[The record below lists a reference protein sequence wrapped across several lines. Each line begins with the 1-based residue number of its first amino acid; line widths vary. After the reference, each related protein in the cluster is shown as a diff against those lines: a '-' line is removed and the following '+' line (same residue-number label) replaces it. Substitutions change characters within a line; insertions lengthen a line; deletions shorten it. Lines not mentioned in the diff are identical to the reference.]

1 MKKDIIYTTGA
12 PAPGGALSQAVKAG
26 ETIYLAGQVGFD
38 PHTMQVVSTDFDE
51 QARQA
56 FKNLLSVAEAAGGS
70 DRDIVKLNAY
80 LTDVNMFPR
89 FNAIM
94 SEYFSPPYP
103 AGLRWVS
110 PPCRRGLLLK
120 LKPSWCSDWPYLT
133 LKRDDNEYQKNS

>member
-1 MKKDIIYTTGA
+1 KDIIYTTGA

-103 AGLRWVS
+103 ARA
-110 PPCRRGLLLK
+110 
-120 LKPSWCSDWPYLT
+120 T
-133 LKRDDNEYQKNS
+133 LGIAALPQGAVIEIEAIMVL

>member
-94 SEYFSPPYP
+94 SEYFSTPYP
-103 AGLRWVS
+103 ARA
-110 PPCRRGLLLK
+110 
-120 LKPSWCSDWPYLT
+120 T
-133 LKRDDNEYQKNS
+133 LGIAALPLGAVIEIEAIMVL

>member
-1 MKKDIIYTTGA
+1 MPIIYTTGA

-103 AGLRWVS
+103 ARA
-110 PPCRRGLLLK
+110 
-120 LKPSWCSDWPYLT
+120 T
-133 LKRDDNEYQKNS
+133 LGIAALPQGAVIEIEAIMVL

>member
-1 MKKDIIYTTGA
+1 DIIYTTGA

-103 AGLRWVS
+103 ARA
-110 PPCRRGLLLK
+110 
-120 LKPSWCSDWPYLT
+120 T
-133 LKRDDNEYQKNS
+133 LGIAALPQGAVIEIEAIMVL

>member
-12 PAPGGALSQAVKAG
+12 PAPGEALSQAVKAG

-103 AGLRWVS
+103 ARA
-110 PPCRRGLLLK
+110 
-120 LKPSWCSDWPYLT
+120 T
-133 LKRDDNEYQKNS
+133 LGIAALPQGAVIEIEAIMVL